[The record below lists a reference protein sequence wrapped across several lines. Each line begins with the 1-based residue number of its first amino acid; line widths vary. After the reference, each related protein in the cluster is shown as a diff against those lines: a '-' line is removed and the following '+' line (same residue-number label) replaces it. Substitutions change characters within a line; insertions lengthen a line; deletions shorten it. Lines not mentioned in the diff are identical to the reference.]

1 MCIRDSVAS
10 EVGINAADLIASAER
25 RSSRPRIEA
34 APQRRVS
41 ATNNAEFVAV
51 ALLLQRWDE
60 IAPWLMEGLFADDL
74 HRRAFLALAETD
86 GNLDAALEHA
96 DPEAREVLERAAVA
110 DFDADPFA
118 EAKNLIAA
126 SARRALA
133 GGGPVDEERLRT
145 NAEVRVKL
153 DEMFGPEGDETAGA
167 EAAGWLLGWLD
178 ARNEEPG

>member
-1 MCIRDSVAS
+1 M
-10 EVGINAADLIASAER
+10 
-25 RSSRPRIEA
+25 
-34 APQRRVS
+34 S

-60 IAPWLMEGLFADDL
+60 IAPWLMEGLFADEV

-126 SARRALA
+126 ASRRSLA
-133 GGGPVDEERLRT
+133 IGGPVDEERLRS

-153 DEMFGPEGDETAGA
+153 DEMFGSESDDTAGA
-167 EAAGWLLGWLD
+167 DAAGWLLGWLD
-178 ARNEEPG
+178 ARNEVPG